1 MRVLKVINYIHC
13 PECRIESEIK
23 TSDDEIFEEPRFCP
37 FCGHAEEIEEEI
49 DEELYDDNDY

>member
-37 FCGHAEEIEEEI
+37 FCGYEEEREEI